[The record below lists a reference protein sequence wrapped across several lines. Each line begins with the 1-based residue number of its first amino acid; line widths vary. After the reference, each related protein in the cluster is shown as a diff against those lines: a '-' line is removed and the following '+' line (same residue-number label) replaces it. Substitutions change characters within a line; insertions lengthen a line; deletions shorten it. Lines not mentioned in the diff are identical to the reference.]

1 MSSKKKHKH
10 KHGPSP
16 EDIKAR
22 KEEQLHKAE
31 TFKRSFIVMMVVVV
45 AVIVYLQ
52 VM

>member
-22 KEEQLHKAE
+22 KEEQLHKAKV
-31 TFKRSFIVMMVVVV
+31 FKGYFVAMMVVVV
-45 AVIVYLQ
+45 GVILYLQ